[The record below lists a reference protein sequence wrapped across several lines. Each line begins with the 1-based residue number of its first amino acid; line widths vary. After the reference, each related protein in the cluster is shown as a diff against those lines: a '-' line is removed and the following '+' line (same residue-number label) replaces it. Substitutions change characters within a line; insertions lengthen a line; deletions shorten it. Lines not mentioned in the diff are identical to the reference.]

1 MTRHD
6 VTSAIKSLICH
17 IRIGDTDTNMQ
28 SMKET
33 EMILRQNNEV
43 ESMSGH
49 INEFLVASFQSLKF
63 INQQK
68 EADKKWGKEQIIL

>member
-1 MTRHD
+1 MTHHNI
-6 VTSAIKSLICH
+6 TSTINSLICH
-17 IRIGDTDTNMQ
+17 ISNGDTDTSMQ
-28 SMKET
+28 AMKET